1 MSPERE
7 RRWFAPIGM
16 VLICLA
22 LLGWDGLRAGAAW
35 AQQPL
40 PAPSDEAA
48 APVALPD
55 PLTRETLRDL
65 LAQLSDGQARELLLA
80 ELDRRIASGAAAE
93 HDMMMSMVDSE
104 AMALR
109 ERWRRMLAAIPELP
123 GVPGFLAERLIGERG
138 ASALLWITL
147 GFALM
152 AALGLA
158 AEWLFRRLIAEVQH
172 QVEAARP
179 EGFAAASGY
188 LALRILIELLGIV
201 VFVAAAVATFFVL
214 WQGHEPTRLTV
225 LTYLAAIVA
234 IRIGALVSRV
244 LFAPHAPGLR
254 LLPVDD
260 ATARLLHRR
269 VVGVFAFLVV
279 AFLTIELLRGL
290 GLAPDLVSLL
300 GTLVTLAFVVVLVWF
315 VWQSRQPVARLIRSA
330 PAEHPAEG
338 RAPHRLRDVFA
349 RIWHVLVIAYV
360 LAIWALAEVTAAI
373 TNEPA
378 GWRAV
383 LSLLLPILLALAD
396 LALGKAVDAYIA
408 ARRERWGEGADAFGR
423 LARRTVRILLIIVG
437 LLAFAR
443 LWGAD
448 LFDMAVE
455 GVGER
460 TVASLTDI
468 GLTLLLAYIGW
479 ELAKTA
485 IDRRLAQE
493 AAPSGHGEGGG
504 EGGGAGASRLRTL
517 LPLVRSFLFVTLIV
531 MVVMIVLS
539 SLGVN
544 IGPLLAGAGVVGLAI
559 GFGAQ
564 TLVKDIVSGMFFLVD
579 DAFRLG
585 EYIDVGAAR
594 GTVEKISIRSLRL
607 RHHRGALHTIPYGEI
622 QHLTNHSRDWVIMK
636 LRFRVPYDTDLVK
649 VKKIFKKIGAEMAAD
664 PVMGPNLLDPP
675 KSQGV
680 LEMDDSAMIVRAKFM
695 AKPGEQFVIRR
706 ELFQRV
712 QQEFEAA
719 GIQFARR
726 QVSVYVPPAAPG
738 QAPDPQAVAA
748 AAAAAEEPEAATR
761 KRAAS

>member
-1 MSPERE
+1 MRD
-7 RRWFAPIGM
+7 RLRNR
-16 VLICLA
+16 LA
-22 LLGWDGLRAGAAW
+22 ALTVAALAFLDLAGAGVIGSGEAL
-35 AQQPL
+35 AQQ
-40 PAPSDEAA
+40 AA
-48 APVALPD
+48 SAAGAEDTRPVALPD
-55 PLTRETLRDL
+55 PLTKEALRDL
-65 LAQLSDGQARELLLA
+65 LARLSDSEVRELLLSQLGR
-80 ELDRRIASGAAAE
+80 EVTVKTTPD
-93 HDMMMSMVDSE
+93 HDMMMSMVDTE

-109 ERWRRMLAAIPELP
+109 ERWRRMLTAIPELP
-123 GVPGFLAERLIGERG
+123 SVPGFFAERLIDQRG
-138 ASALLWITL
+138 PSVLLWIGL

-152 AALGLA
+152 VAVGVA
-158 AEWLFRRLIAEVQH
+158 AEWLFRRLIQDVRR
-172 QVEAARP
+172 QVEAVRP

-188 LALRILIELLGIV
+188 LALRVLIELLGVV
-201 VFVAAAVATFFVL
+201 VFVAAAVGIFFVL
-214 WQGHEPTRLTV
+214 WQGHGPTRLTV

-244 LFAPHAPGLR
+244 MLAPHAPGLR

-290 GLAPDLVSLL
+290 GLGADLTALL
-300 GTLVTLAFVVVLVWF
+300 GTLVTLAFVVLLVWF
-315 VWQSRQPVARLIRSA
+315 VWQSREPVAGLICSG
-330 PAEHPAEG
+330 PAEPSTGPRGHL
-338 RAPHRLRDVFA
+338 RLRDVVA

-373 TNEPA
+373 SRQPV
-378 GWRAV
+378 GWRAI
-383 LSLLLPILLALAD
+383 LSLLLPIALALLD
-396 LALGKAVDAYIA
+396 LGLGKAVDAYIA
-408 ARRERWGEGADAFGR
+408 ARRERWSEGADALAR
-423 LARRTVRILLIIVG
+423 LARRTLHILLIIVG
-437 LLAFAR
+437 LLVFAR
-443 LWGAD
+443 LWGVN

-460 TVASLTDI
+460 AVSGLIDI
-468 GLTLLLAYIGW
+468 GLTLLVAYIAW

-493 AAPSGHGEGGG
+493 AAPSGHGEAGG

-517 LPLVRSFLFVTLIV
+517 LPLVRSFLFITLIV

-564 TLVKDIVSGMFFLVD
+564 TLVKDIVSGMFFLLD

-622 QHLTNHSRDWVIMK
+622 QLLTNHSRDWVIMK
-636 LRFRVPYDTDLVK
+636 LQFRVPYDTDLVK
-649 VKKIFKKIGAEMAAD
+649 VKKIFKKIGTEMMAD

-680 LEMDDSAMIVRAKFM
+680 LEMDDLAMIIRAKFM

-726 QVSVYVPPAAPG
+726 QVSVYVPPGTPPE
-738 QAPDPQAVAA
+738 QAA
-748 AAAAAEEPEAATR
+748 AAAAAAQEQTQAAE
-761 KRAAS
+761 

>member
-1 MSPERE
+1 
-7 RRWFAPIGM
+7 
-16 VLICLA
+16 
-22 LLGWDGLRAGAAW
+22 
-35 AQQPL
+35 
-40 PAPSDEAA
+40 
-48 APVALPD
+48 
-55 PLTRETLRDL
+55 
-65 LAQLSDGQARELLLA
+65 
-80 ELDRRIASGAAAE
+80 
-93 HDMMMSMVDSE
+93 
-104 AMALR
+104 
-109 ERWRRMLAAIPELP
+109 MLAAIPELP
-123 GVPGFLAERLIGERG
+123 SVPEFFAERLIGERS
-138 ASALLWITL
+138 ASVVFWIGL

-152 AALGLA
+152 VAVGAA
-158 AEWLFRRLIAEVQH
+158 AEWLTCRLVRDVQR
-172 QVEAARP
+172 QVEKARP
-179 EGFAAASGY
+179 EGLTAACGY
-188 LALRILIELLGIV
+188 LALRMLTELLGIV
-201 VFVAAAVATFFVL
+201 VFVAAAVGTFFLL

-234 IRIGALVSRV
+234 IRIGALVSRI
-244 LFAPHAPGLR
+244 LFAPDAPGLR

-260 ATARLLHRR
+260 TSARLLHRR
-269 VVGVFAFLVV
+269 VVGVFAFLVL

-290 GLAPDLVSLL
+290 GLDPDLSALL
-300 GTLVTLAFVVVLVWF
+300 GTLATLAFVVVLFGFTWR
-315 VWQSRQPVARLIRSA
+315 SREPVARLICGG
-330 PAEHPAEG
+330 PAEG
-338 RAPHRLRDVFA
+338 PAGAPAQHRLRDVVA
-349 RIWHVLVIAYV
+349 RMWHILVMAYV

-373 TNEPA
+373 SHQPA

-383 LSLLLPILLALAD
+383 LSLLLPIVLALAD
-396 LALGKAVDAYIA
+396 LTLGKAIDAYVA
-408 ARRERWGEGADAFGR
+408 ARRERLGEGAHACAR
-423 LARRTVRILLIIVG
+423 LARRTLRILLIVAG
-437 LLAFAR
+437 LLGFAR
-443 LWGAD
+443 LWGAN
-448 LFDMAVE
+448 LFDMAVQ

-460 TVASLTDI
+460 AVASLTDI
-468 GLTLLLAYIGW
+468 VLTVLLAYFGW

-485 IDRRLAQE
+485 IDRRLAEE
-493 AAPSGHGEGGG
+493 AAPSGHGEAGG

-517 LPLVRSFLFVTLIV
+517 LPLVRSFLFVTLLV
-531 MVVMIVLS
+531 MVVMIVLA

-564 TLVKDIVSGMFFLVD
+564 TLVKDIMSGLFFLLD

-636 LRFRVPYDTDLVK
+636 LQFRVPYDTDLTK
-649 VKKIFKKIGAEMAAD
+649 VKKIFKKIGAEMQAD

-680 LEMDDSAMIVRAKFM
+680 LEMDDSAMIIRAKFM

-726 QVSVYVPPAAPG
+726 QVSVYVPPTAAG
-738 QAPDPQAVAA
+738 EAPDPQAIAA
-748 AAAAAEEPEAATR
+748 AAAAAEEQEEAAAKR
-761 KRAAS
+761 RAAS